1 VQLFWNTW
9 PPGHKGPVLDYL
21 APCANNNCSTVDK
34 TALKFAK
41 IDQVGL
47 KSGPSPGT
55 WGTDDLVANNNSWTV
70 TIPSSL
76 KAGAYVLR
84 HEIVSLHASR
94 SDNGAQNYPQCVNL
108 LVSGSGSKVPSN
120 GASPTTFYKRT
131 DPGVLID
138 IYNNLNSY
146 TIPGPAV
153 QAL

>member
-21 APCANNNCSTVDK
+21 AACTNNDCSTVDK
-34 TALKFAK
+34 TALRFAK
-41 IDQVGL
+41 IDQAGL
-47 KSGPSPGT
+47 KSGPAPGI
-55 WGTDDLVANNNSWTV
+55 WGEDDLVANNNSWTI
-70 TIPSSL
+70 TIPSSI

-84 HEIVSLHASR
+84 HEIISLHSAR

-108 LVSGSGSKVPSN
+108 MVSGGGSKVPS

>member
-1 VQLFWNTW
+1 M
-9 PPGHKGPVLDYL
+9 
-21 APCANNNCSTVDK
+21 
-34 TALKFAK
+34 
-41 IDQVGL
+41 
-47 KSGPSPGT
+47 
-55 WGTDDLVANNNSWTV
+55 

-84 HEIVSLHASR
+84 HEIISLHASR
-94 SDNGAQNYPQCVNL
+94 TDNGAQNYPQCVNL
-108 LVSGSGSKVPSN
+108 MVSGSGSKVPS